1 MNAPAGIQHR
11 QRRIGASVIQARQPH
26 ALQRV
31 PIFVTTLCRV
41 RQGEKVMSWDDR
53 QMRVGSRHLILMPAG
68 REVGVGNYPGAQG
81 FYIADTVSFPTEL
94 LRTFIARHSQQLAPL
109 PGRGSTQELCVPLDR
124 HTTSAWENLLEA
136 INADSPDALCS
147 HYAEAVLLALALGGW
162 AGPLLRDRNDP
173 LCERVQQIVMGDPA
187 RDWTV
192 AGVAERLNLGA
203 STLRR
208 QLANE
213 DDSFS
218 NILENVRLGMAL
230 QWLQTTPRPIGE
242 IAAASGYASASR
254 FAVRFRKHYGLSP
267 RELRGV
273 L

>member
-1 MNAPAGIQHR
+1 MNAPAGPQHR
-11 QRRIGASVIQARQPH
+11 ESRLGASVIQARQPH

-31 PIFVTTLCRV
+31 PIFVTTLCRI
-41 RQGEKVMSWDDR
+41 RQGEKRMSWDDR
-53 QMRVGSRHLILMPAG
+53 QMRVGSKHLILLPAG
-68 REVGVGNYPGAQG
+68 RELAINNYPGAQG
-81 FYIADTVSFPTEL
+81 AYIADTVSFPTDL
-94 LRTFIARHSQQLAPL
+94 LRAFSTRHGQQINAL
-109 PGRGSTQELCVPLDR
+109 PAKTTSQELCVPLDR
-124 HTTSAWENLLEA
+124 HTTRAWENLLEA
-136 INADSPDALCS
+136 INSDAPEALRV
-147 HYAEAVLLALALGGW
+147 HYAEAVLLALTLGGW
-162 AGPLLRDRNDP
+162 AGPLLLDRRDP
-173 LCERVQQIVMGDPA
+173 LCEQVQQILMSAPA

-192 AGVAERLNLGA
+192 AQVAERLHLGA

-218 NILENVRLGMAL
+218 NILENVRLGLAL

-267 RELRGV
+267 RELRAAI
-273 L
+273 

>member
-1 MNAPAGIQHR
+1 MNASAGIQHH

-41 RQGEKVMSWDDR
+41 RQGEKWMGWDDR

-68 REVGVGNYPGAQG
+68 CEVGISNYPGTQG
-81 FYIADTVSFPTEL
+81 YYIADAVTFPTEL
-94 LRTFIARHSQQLAPL
+94 LRTFSVRYSQQLNPL
-109 PGRGSTQELCVPLDR
+109 PGRAVTQELCIPLDR
-124 HTTSAWENLLEA
+124 HTTQAWENLLDC
-136 INADSPDALCS
+136 INADSPDVLRN

-162 AGPLLRDRNDP
+162 AGPLLLDRHDP
-173 LCERVQQIVMGDPA
+173 LCERVQQTLMTDPA

-192 AGVAERLNLGA
+192 AIVAERLNLGA

-213 DDSFS
+213 GDSFS

-230 QWLQTTPRPIGE
+230 QWLQVTPRPIGE

-267 RELRGV
+267 RELRAA